1 MNPESIT
8 VSLETAKKLKETG
21 FNKETVFAWVNRNF
35 KDEPKRFVLEFLDKV
50 SPINKIYPAP
60 TSGEIEL
67 PRDYGC
73 FNFIEKFVCG
83 ELDFTLMGYETI
95 EWIEDSKA
103 DSEVEAKCKAWL
115 WLKEEGL
122 I

>member
-1 MNPESIT
+1 MNPELICCN
-8 VSLETAKKLKETG
+8 LETAKKLKKAG
-21 FNKETVFAWVNRNF
+21 WGKDTVFVWSGGLCY
-35 KDEPKRFVLEFLDKV
+35 KDDFSWPCMDGV
-50 SPINKIYPAP
+50 YPAP
-60 TSGEIEL
+60 TSSEIEL